1 MPALT
6 SRAIASA
13 ANANLASITYYFGS
27 KEQLVTE
34 SLIATARDLLEPVV
48 STLGSDVEPTAKM
61 LTSVAMLNRLLD
73 ERRDDVAAYLQMLA
87 IAPANPPIAAAVQAL
102 QREMAQLLA
111 EQIEAQRA
119 AETLPSWVSPTA
131 MAQLIVAAV
140 HGTLVAS
147 VVDPETTDHT
157 AIGAQFAQ
165 LLLSARTTPST

>member
-1 MPALT
+1 M
-6 SRAIASA
+6 
-13 ANANLASITYYFGS
+13 
-27 KEQLVTE
+27 
-34 SLIATARDLLEPVV
+34 
-48 STLGSDVEPTAKM
+48 
-61 LTSVAMLNRLLD
+61 
-73 ERRDDVAAYLQMLA
+73 
-87 IAPANPPIAAAVQAL
+87 APANPSIAAAVQAL

-147 VVDPETTDHT
+147 VVDPQTTDQA